1 MRKGERLRGRLWQRF
16 YRLLPARL
24 PLFDRF
30 SFRTLGGVITAVSTS
45 RMNQEGQETAVA
57 KAPSYGLFTKAR
69 NRSVV
74 ASGGRPLP
82 IR

>member
-1 MRKGERLRGRLWQRF
+1 
-16 YRLLPARL
+16 
-24 PLFDRF
+24 
-30 SFRTLGGVITAVSTS
+30 LGGVITAVSTS